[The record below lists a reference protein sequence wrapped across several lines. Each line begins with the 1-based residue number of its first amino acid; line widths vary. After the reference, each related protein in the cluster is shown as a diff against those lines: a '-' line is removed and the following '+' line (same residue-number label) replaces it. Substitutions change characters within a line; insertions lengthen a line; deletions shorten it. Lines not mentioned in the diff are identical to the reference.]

1 LGDAETRGSEGA
13 RMKKDAEPNAKKGR
27 RKAAV
32 TFRKDWIEKRAE
44 VPPPGRPHRW
54 YADADLPGLYLVVFA
69 TGAKVFYVRYRIGNR
84 RRVTTIGPYG
94 VETIESARSKARRIL
109 SAANLG
115 SDVAEERKRR
125 REMPTFGAW
134 VDTYLSRVRLENKD
148 PRSYEKFLGT
158 ESPKGKA
165 LRARWGGR
173 PLDSIT
179 PEDVLAFR
187 DSLRREKRKK
197 RNDAGKEGAALA
209 PKGPPPTTANRWT
222 GAVRACFSAAIR
234 AGHITT
240 NPARGHSPLLEAPP
254 RARVLSADEME
265 RFLRALDAEPDVHVK
280 AAFRLLVETGARL
293 SEVLRARW
301 DDLDFDAGLWRIPS
315 PKSGHPQIV
324 PLGLRTAAMLK
335 KLPRKGPYVVAGR
348 KAEDPRADLKK
359 PWERLREVAKLG
371 DVRIHDIRRSFG
383 LEVAKT
389 AGLHVASKLLR
400 HSSIKVTE
408 AAYAPLGLDEL
419 REAVE
424 KRADV
429 LHFPDQKKSAG

>member
-1 LGDAETRGSEGA
+1 MRT
-13 RMKKDAEPNAKKGR
+13 DAEPEAKKGR

-44 VPPPGRPHRW
+44 VPAPGSPHRW

-69 TGAKVFYVRYRIGNR
+69 TGAKVFYVRYRVGNR
-84 RRVTTIGPYG
+84 RRVTTVGPYG

-109 SAANLG
+109 SSANLG

-134 VDTYLSRVRLENKD
+134 VTTYLSRVRTENKD

-165 LRARWGGR
+165 LRTRWGSR

-187 DSLRREKRKK
+187 DSLRRDKGRKRSE
-197 RNDAGKEGAALA
+197 AGKEGATLA

-222 GAVRACFSAAIR
+222 GAVRACFSAAVR
-234 AGHITT
+234 AGHITA

-265 RFLRALDAEPDVHVK
+265 RFLRALEAERDVHVR

-293 SEVLRARW
+293 SEVLHARW
-301 DDLDFDAGLWRIPS
+301 EDLDLAGGFWRVPS
-315 PKSGHPQIV
+315 PKSGRPQVV
-324 PLGLRTAAMLK
+324 PLGSRTVAMLK
-335 KLPRKGPYVVAGR
+335 RLPKRGPWVVAGR
-348 KAEDPRADLKK
+348 SAEDPRADLKK
-359 PWERLREVAKLG
+359 PWERLRTEAQLG
-371 DVRIHDIRRSFG
+371 DVRVHDIRRSFG
-383 LEVAKT
+383 LEVAKS

-408 AAYAPLGLDEL
+408 QVYAPLGIEDL
-419 REAVE
+419 RAAVE
-424 KRADV
+424 RRADV

>member
-1 LGDAETRGSEGA
+1 
-13 RMKKDAEPNAKKGR
+13 MKKDAEPEAKKGR

-115 SDVAEERKRR
+115 ADVAEERKKR

-148 PRSYEKFLGT
+148 PRSYEKFLGD

-165 LRARWGGR
+165 LRARWGRR

-187 DSLRREKRKK
+187 DSLRREAKKKRKEK
-197 RNDAGKEGAALA
+197 SEAGKEGAAPG

-234 AGHITT
+234 AGHLSM
-240 NPARGHSPLLEAPP
+240 NPARGHTPLLEAAP
-254 RARVLSADEME
+254 RARVLSPDEME
-265 RFLRALDAEPDVHVK
+265 RFLRALEAEPDVHVR
-280 AAFRLLVETGARL
+280 AGFRLLVETGARL

-301 DDLDFDAGLWRIPS
+301 ADVDLDAGLWRIPS
-315 PKSGHPQIV
+315 PKSGHPQVV
-324 PLGLRTAAMLK
+324 PLGSRTVAMLAR
-335 KLPRKGPYVVAGR
+335 LSRKGPYVVAGR
-348 KAEDPRADLKK
+348 KAEEPRADLKK
-359 PWERLREVAKLG
+359 PWERLRTEAALG

-383 LEVAKT
+383 LEVAKK

-429 LHFPDQKKSAG
+429 LPFPEQKKSAG

>member
-1 LGDAETRGSEGA
+1 MTKS
-13 RMKKDAEPNAKKGR
+13 AEPEAKKGR

-44 VPPPGRPHRW
+44 VPAPGRPHRW
-54 YADADLPGLYLVVFA
+54 YADAEVTGLYLVVFA
-69 TGAKVFYVRYRIGNR
+69 TGAKVFFARYRVGAR
-84 RRVTTIGPYG
+84 RRVTRIGPYG

-109 SAANLG
+109 SSANLG
-115 SDVAEERKRR
+115 TDVAEEGKKR

-158 ESPKGKA
+158 ESPKGRA
-165 LRARWGGR
+165 LRARWGSR

-197 RNDAGKEGAALA
+197 GDAGKESVPAA

-254 RARVLSADEME
+254 RARVLSPDEME
-265 RFLRALDAEPDVHVK
+265 RFLRALEAEPDLYVR

-293 SEVLRARW
+293 SEVLHARW
-301 DDLDFDAGLWRIPS
+301 EDLDLAAGLWRIPS
-315 PKSGHPQIV
+315 PKSGRPQTV
-324 PLGLRTAAMLK
+324 PLGSRTVTMLK
-335 KLPRKGPYVVAGR
+335 KLVKKGSYVVAGR
-348 KAEDPRADLKK
+348 KVDEPRADLKNA
-359 PWERLREVAKLG
+359 WERLRTEAELG
-371 DVRIHDIRRSFG
+371 DVRVHDIRRSFG
-383 LEVAKT
+383 LEVAKS

-400 HSSIKVTE
+400 HSSVKVTE
-408 AAYAPLGLDEL
+408 QVYAPLGLDEL
-419 REAVE
+419 RAAVE

-429 LHFPDQKKSAG
+429 LPFPDQKRSAG

>member
-1 LGDAETRGSEGA
+1 MTQDAGHEG
-13 RMKKDAEPNAKKGR
+13 RKGR

-32 TFRKDWIEKRAE
+32 TFRKDFIEKRVE
-44 VPPPGRPHRW
+44 IPQPGSPHRW
-54 YADADLPGLYLVVFA
+54 YADADLPGLYLVAFA

-109 SAANLG
+109 SSANLG
-115 SDVAEERKRR
+115 TDVAEERKKR

-134 VDTYLSRVRLENKD
+134 VDTYLSRVRTENKD
-148 PRSYEKFLGT
+148 PRSYEKFLGS

-165 LRARWGGR
+165 LRARWGKR
-173 PLDSIT
+173 PIDTIT
-179 PEDVLAFR
+179 PEDVLSFR
-187 DSLRREKRKK
+187 DSLRREKRKRK
-197 RNDAGKEGAALA
+197 GAGGKEGEA
-209 PKGPPPTTANRWT
+209 PAQKGPPPTTANRWT

-234 AGHITT
+234 AGHITM
-240 NPARGHSPLLEAPP
+240 NPARGHTALLEAAP

-265 RFLRALDAEPDVHVK
+265 RFLRALEAEPDVYVR

-301 DDLDFDAGLWRIPS
+301 ADFDMAAGLWRIPS
-315 PKSGHPQIV
+315 PKSGHPQVV
-324 PLGLRTAAMLK
+324 PLGSRTAAMLR
-335 KLPRKGPYVVAGR
+335 KLARKGPYVIAGR
-348 KAEDPRADLKK
+348 KAEEPRADLKT
-359 PWERLREVAKLG
+359 PWERLRTEAELG
-371 DVRIHDIRRSFG
+371 DVRVHDIRRSFG
-383 LEVAKT
+383 LEVAKS

-408 AAYAPLGLDEL
+408 AAYAPLGIEDL
-419 REAVE
+419 RAAVE

-429 LHFPDQKKSAG
+429 LPFPEQKRNAG